1 MTDLAAAAAQELRGL
16 LGPGQVLT
24 EEPMAAH
31 CSFRTGGPA
40 DLFLQVRT
48 EEELRGTLRF
58 LREAELPV
66 FLLGRG
72 TNLLVSDAGYRGA
85 VVTMTSASQ
94 RTPFTGISVFPE
106 EGILRAGAGASLRD
120 IAMAAKESALAGM
133 EFAAGIPGTLGGAI
147 LMNAGAYGG
156 EMKQVVRSVRLM
168 TREGQILEKSGEEMQ
183 FGYRTSLLKAEPMV
197 VLSADLVLQEGDKA
211 EIAEKIAD
219 LGRQRADKQPLEYP
233 SAGSTFKRPEGLFA
247 GKLIMDAGLRGFSVG
262 DAQVSEK
269 HCGFV
274 INRGNASSSEI
285 YRLIE
290 EIRRVVLEASGVNL
304 EREVILLGEF

>member
-156 EMKQVVRSVRLM
+156 EMKQVVESVTLLDPSDMSVRIIPGDGM
-168 TREGQILEKSGEEMQ
+168 S
-183 FGYRTSLLKAEPMV
+183 FGYRTSRLKT
-197 VLSADLVLQEGDKA
+197 SG
-211 EIAEKIAD
+211 EIALFAGIRLLPGDREEIGALMKD
-219 LGRQRADKQPLEYP
+219 LAERRREKQPLNYP
-233 SAGSTFKRPEGLFA
+233 SAGST
-247 GKLIMDAGLRGFSVG
+247 
-262 DAQVSEK
+262 AQVSEK

-274 INRGNASSSEI
+274 INRGRATSGEI
-285 YRLIE
+285 LQLIE
-290 EIRRVVLEASGVNL
+290 EVQRRVYEHSGVML
-304 EREVILLGEF
+304 EREVICLGRFD

>member
-106 EGILRAGAGASLRD
+106 EG
-120 IAMAAKESALAGM
+120 KERINSKNKWEESIIRKGKSSFFDHL
-133 EFAAGIPGTLGGAI
+133 EFT
-147 LMNAGAYGG
+147 
-156 EMKQVVRSVRLM
+156 
-168 TREGQILEKSGEEMQ
+168 
-183 FGYRTSLLKAEPMV
+183 
-197 VLSADLVLQEGDKA
+197 
-211 EIAEKIAD
+211 EI
-219 LGRQRADKQPLEYP
+219 
-233 SAGSTFKRPEGLFA
+233 S
-247 GKLIMDAGLRGFSVG
+247 M
-262 DAQVSEK
+262 
-269 HCGFV
+269 
-274 INRGNASSSEI
+274 
-285 YRLIE
+285 
-290 EIRRVVLEASGVNL
+290 
-304 EREVILLGEF
+304 